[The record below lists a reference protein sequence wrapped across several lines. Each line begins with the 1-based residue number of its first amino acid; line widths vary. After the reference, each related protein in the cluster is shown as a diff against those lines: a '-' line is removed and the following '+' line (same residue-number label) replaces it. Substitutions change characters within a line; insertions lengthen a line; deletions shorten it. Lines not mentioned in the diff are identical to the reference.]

1 MRLNRYLAA
10 CGLGSRRKVEQFI
23 KDGFISVDGK
33 PVKDFIDI
41 DSDKASV
48 LYKGKLIRP
57 QNKLYLAFYKP
68 PFVISSVSDSAHR
81 CIGDFFNQLDV
92 RVFPVGRLDYLS
104 EGLIFVTNDGSF
116 ANKIAH
122 PSKKVKKIYLI
133 KTKKQLE
140 NALLEKLS
148 KGTMLEDG
156 FFKPLFISFT
166 ENRLWIKLSMDSG
179 RNRVVRRFFK
189 KFDIGIDMLK
199 RISIG
204 GVKLGNLAPGE
215 YRFLEKNE
223 ILQLTQDKL

>member
-10 CGLGSRRKVEQFI
+10 CGLGSRRKVEQLI
-23 KDGFISVDGK
+23 KDGFISVNGNS
-33 PVKDFIDI
+33 VKDFIDI
-41 DSDKASV
+41 DPDNARV

-57 QNKLYLAFYKP
+57 QNKLYIAFYKP
-68 PFVISSVSDSAHR
+68 PFVISSVNDSTYQ
-81 CIGDFFNQLDV
+81 CIGDFFNHLDV
-92 RVFPVGRLDYLS
+92 RVFSVGRLDYLS

-116 ANKIAH
+116 ANRVAH

-140 NALLEKLS
+140 NNMLEKLS

-166 ENRLWIKLSMDSG
+166 ENKLWIKLSMDSG

-189 KFDIGIDMLK
+189 KFEIGIEVLK
-199 RISIG
+199 RVSIG
-204 GVKLGNLAPGE
+204 GVKLGNLRPGE

-223 ILQLTQDKL
+223 ILQLTQGKL

>member
-10 CGLGSRRKVEQFI
+10 CGLGSRRKVEQLI
-23 KDGFISVDGK
+23 KDGFISVNGK
-33 PVKDFIDI
+33 PVKDFVDI
-41 DSDKASV
+41 DPDKSNIS
-48 LYKGKLIRP
+48 YKGELIKP
-57 QNKLYLAFYKP
+57 QKNIYIAFYKP
-68 PFVISSVSDSAHR
+68 PFVISSVSDSAYR
-81 CIGDFFNQLDV
+81 CIGDFFNHLDV

-104 EGLIFVTNDGSF
+104 EGLIFVTNDGLF

-140 NALLEKLS
+140 NKTLEKLS
-148 KGTMLEDG
+148 QGTMLEDG

-179 RNRVVRRFFK
+179 RNRVIRRFFK
-189 KFDIGIDMLK
+189 KFEIGIDVLK
-199 RISIG
+199 RVSIG
-204 GVKLGNLAPGE
+204 GVKLGNLRPGE

-223 ILQLTQDKL
+223 ILQLTQSKL

>member
-10 CGLGSRRKVEQFI
+10 CGLGSRRKVEQLI
-23 KDGFISVDGK
+23 KDGFISVNGNS
-33 PVKDFIDI
+33 VKDFIDI
-41 DSDKASV
+41 DPDNARV

-57 QNKLYLAFYKP
+57 QNKLYIAFYKP
-68 PFVISSVSDSAHR
+68 PFVISSVKDSTYQ
-81 CIGDFFNQLDV
+81 CIGDFFNHLDV

-116 ANKIAH
+116 ANRVAH

-140 NALLEKLS
+140 NNMLEKLS
-148 KGTMLEDG
+148 KGAMLEDG

-166 ENRLWIKLSMDSG
+166 ENKLWIKLSMDSG

-189 KFDIGIDMLK
+189 KFEIGIAVLK
-199 RISIG
+199 RVSIG
-204 GVKLGNLAPGE
+204 GVKLGNLRPGE

-223 ILQLTQDKL
+223 ILQLTQGKL

>member
-10 CGLGSRRKVEQFI
+10 CGLGSRRKVEQLI
-23 KDGFISVDGK
+23 KDGFISVNGNS
-33 PVKDFIDI
+33 VKDFIDI
-41 DSDKASV
+41 DPDNARV

-57 QNKLYLAFYKP
+57 QNKLYIAFYKP
-68 PFVISSVSDSAHR
+68 PFVISSVSDSTYQ
-81 CIGDFFNQLDV
+81 CIGDFFNHLDV

-116 ANKIAH
+116 ANRVAH

-140 NALLEKLS
+140 NNMLEKLS

-166 ENRLWIKLSMDSG
+166 ENKLWIKLSMDSG

-189 KFDIGIDMLK
+189 KFEIGIEVLK
-199 RISIG
+199 RVSIG
-204 GVKLGNLAPGE
+204 GVKLGNLGPGE

-223 ILQLTQDKL
+223 ILQLTQGKL

>member
-10 CGLGSRRKVEQFI
+10 CGLGSRRKVEQLI
-23 KDGFISVDGK
+23 KDGFINVNGNS
-33 PVKDFIDI
+33 VKDFIDI
-41 DSDKASV
+41 DPDNARV

-57 QNKLYLAFYKP
+57 QNKLYIAFYKP
-68 PFVISSVSDSAHR
+68 PFVISSVSDSTYQ
-81 CIGDFFNQLDV
+81 CIGDFFNHLDV

-116 ANKIAH
+116 ANRIAH

-133 KTKKQLE
+133 KTKKLLE
-140 NALLEKLS
+140 NNMLEKLS

-189 KFDIGIDMLK
+189 KFEIGIEVLK
-199 RISIG
+199 RVSIG
-204 GVKLGNLAPGE
+204 GVKLGNLIPGE

-223 ILQLTQDKL
+223 ILQLTQGKL

>member
-10 CGLGSRRKVEQFI
+10 CGLGSRRKVEQLI
-23 KDGFISVDGK
+23 KDGFISVNGNS
-33 PVKDFIDI
+33 VKDFIDI
-41 DSDKASV
+41 DPDNARV

-57 QNKLYLAFYKP
+57 QNKLYIAFYKP
-68 PFVISSVSDSAHR
+68 PFVISSVKDSTYQ
-81 CIGDFFNQLDV
+81 CIGDFFNHLDV

-116 ANKIAH
+116 ANRIAH

-140 NALLEKLS
+140 NNMLEKLS
-148 KGTMLEDG
+148 KGAMLEDG

-166 ENRLWIKLSMDSG
+166 ENRLWIKLSMHSG

-189 KFDIGIDMLK
+189 KFEIGIEVLK
-199 RISIG
+199 RVSIG
-204 GVKLGNLAPGE
+204 GVKLGNLGPGE

-223 ILQLTQDKL
+223 ILQLTQGKL

>member
-10 CGLGSRRKVEQFI
+10 CGLGSRRKVEQLI
-23 KDGFISVDGK
+23 KDGFISVNGNS
-33 PVKDFIDI
+33 VKDFIDI
-41 DSDKASV
+41 DPDNARV

-57 QNKLYLAFYKP
+57 QNKLYIAFYKP
-68 PFVISSVSDSAHR
+68 PFVISSVKDSTYQ
-81 CIGDFFNQLDV
+81 CIGDFFNHLDV

-116 ANKIAH
+116 ANRVAH

-140 NALLEKLS
+140 NNMLEKLS
-148 KGTMLEDG
+148 KGAMLEDG

-166 ENRLWIKLSMDSG
+166 ENRLWIKLSMHSG
-179 RNRVVRRFFK
+179 RNTVVRRFFK
-189 KFDIGIDMLK
+189 KFEIGIEVLK
-199 RISIG
+199 RVSIG
-204 GVKLGNLAPGE
+204 GVKLGNLRPGE

-223 ILQLTQDKL
+223 ILQLTQGKL